1 MFRKTLTLSDAR
13 QALSDAEVRLA
24 DWRRQAEEAERH
36 RTQVEARLGEDAL
49 AATDGGAA
57 IREALNTARIDFD
70 VATAAVPAAEV
81 KVHEARQD
89 VLLAAAVE
97 LRGQATDK
105 HAEAGRHRERTTQ
118 LLAELEAHEGAKFMS
133 VVHVKDQVRGIEYF
147 ELSPS
152 TISDR
157 TEREGHELT
166 KRADALEQLAGR
178 AFSDREFDQ
187 AVAKVDGGEAIKAAL
202 YAPTSD
208 RVPVA

>member
-13 QALSDAEVRLA
+13 QALADAEERLA

-89 VLLAAAVE
+89 VLLAAAGE
-97 LRGQATDK
+97 MRSRASDL
-105 HAEAGRHRERTTQ
+105 HRESERLRDAIRPLLEQ
-118 LLAELEAHEGAKFMS
+118 LEQVADCRYRPVSH
-133 VVHVKDQVRGIEYF
+133 VVDQVRAREYD
-147 ELSPS
+147 EIADCS
-152 TISDR
+152 IADR
-157 TEREGHELT
+157 TAAAAEQLETQANAFDTLAASAFD
-166 KRADALEQLAGR
+166 ADAFAK
-178 AFSDREFDQ
+178 AMAKFDG
-187 AVAKVDGGEAIKAAL
+187 ATGG
-202 YAPTSD
+202 APSPTPIVD

>member
-13 QALSDAEVRLA
+13 QALTLAEERLA

-89 VLLAAAVE
+89 VLLAGAGH
-97 LRGQATDK
+97 LRSRASDL
-105 HAEAGRHRERTTQ
+105 HREAKQQRDAIRPLLEQ
-118 LLAELEAHEGAKFMS
+118 LEQVADCRYRPVSH
-133 VVHVKDQVRGIEYF
+133 VVDQVRAREYD
-147 ELSPS
+147 EIADC
-152 TISDR
+152 TIADR
-157 TEREGHELT
+157 TAAAAEHLETQANALDSLAAST
-166 KRADALEQLAGR
+166 FDADAFAR
-178 AFSDREFDQ
+178 AM
-187 AVAKVDGGEAIKAAL
+187 AKVDGAEGAT
-202 YAPTSD
+202 PTPTPIAH